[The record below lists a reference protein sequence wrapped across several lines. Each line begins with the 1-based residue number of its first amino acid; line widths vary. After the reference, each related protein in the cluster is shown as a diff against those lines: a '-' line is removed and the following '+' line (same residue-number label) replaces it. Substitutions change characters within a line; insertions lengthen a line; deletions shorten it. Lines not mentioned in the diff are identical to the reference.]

1 MEAKEDIEAPPDA
14 SQASSHFHLD
24 PVSGQVLFRREAAR
38 RDLLR
43 ERGNYLS
50 GCRELD
56 AEALSGGF
64 ERGCVVGVSS
74 ELEDFGLLLGLQVIA
89 RMLVCD
95 ALQSGLGRYR
105 PRAVIITT
113 LAMNALLPTLRAV
126 LLDQA
131 GLQCQD
137 EERVRAVAAGCLEQ
151 IAISRVF
158 DMDGLWEVLHEDLVT
173 REVPRSPEVAHDNS
187 QPMDCEPVQESMQEV
202 TNEAEPL
209 ETPTLP
215 SPKPPRQVTEI
226 MDSDDDALPVSDDSS
241 ELSSPPSSPVPPSTY
256 SSGAGEATA
265 RQQSQQHDNVQDIGQ
280 DAAEEQPVEHP
291 KESQKEE
298 QAPQR
303 PISRTADVVLVTHM
317 SSLLASLFRTRD
329 KPSAHS
335 QLALLSSHLRH
346 ISRSMEYSYPLI
358 MLLNTTNSPD
368 REPEQNQRRADG
380 NFSPE
385 IPGVGGGGGGSGE
398 SRNRPLD
405 PTLRSIFNMS
415 YNPNPNYPGA
425 AEASATAAR
434 RNKPVYGLLFTQLL
448 DLHLLATL
456 VPRAREDAEAL
467 FSGGDTGAVRY
478 SWVIEVLLDELGVWA
493 GSRGDPAGA
502 FLGPRECRE
511 QRWAAVEVRGTRIV
525 DLLARADE
533 DTKEMRLPGGFGG
546 MRV

>member
-1 MEAKEDIEAPPDA
+1 MEAHEDIEAPPDA
-14 SQASSHFHLD
+14 SQASSHFPLD
-24 PVSGQVLFRREAAR
+24 PFSGHVLFRREAAR

-43 ERGNYLS
+43 ERGNCLS

-56 AEALSGGF
+56 VEALSSGF

-74 ELEDFGLLLGLQVIA
+74 EQEDFGLLLGLQVIA
-89 RMLVCD
+89 RLLVGD
-95 ALQSGLGRYR
+95 ALQGSLGKDR
-105 PRAVIITT
+105 PRVVVITT
-113 LAMNALLPTLRAV
+113 LAMSALLPTLRAV
-126 LLDQA
+126 LFDQA

-137 EERVRAVAAGCLEQ
+137 EDKARAVAAGCLEQ

-158 DMDGLWEVLHEDLVT
+158 DMDGVWEVLHEDLAA
-173 REVPRSPEVAHDNS
+173 RDVPPSPEAAHDNS
-187 QPMDCEPVQESMQEV
+187 HPMDCGTLQEPIKDVM
-202 TNEAEPL
+202 NEAEPH
-209 ETPTLP
+209 EAPTLP

-226 MDSDDDALPVSDDSS
+226 MDSDDDALPVSDESS

-256 SSGAGEATA
+256 SSRAEEAAA
-265 RQQSQQHDNVQDIGQ
+265 RHQLQQPDTTQEVDQDV
-280 DAAEEQPVEHP
+280 AEEQPVEQP
-291 KESQKEE
+291 EESRTTE

-303 PISRTADVVLVTHM
+303 PISATADVVLITHM
-317 SSLLASLFRTRD
+317 SSLLGSLFRTRD

-346 ISRSMEYSYPLI
+346 ISRSLEYGCPLI
-358 MLLNTTNSPD
+358 MILNATNSPD
-368 REPEQNQRRADG
+368 WEPEQNQRRADG

-385 IPGVGGGGGGSGE
+385 IPGVGGGGGGGSGE
-398 SRNRPLD
+398 NRNRPLD

-415 YNPNPNYPGA
+415 YNPNSNYPGA

-456 VPRAREDAEAL
+456 LPRAREDAEAL

-493 GSRGDPAGA
+493 GSRGGA
-502 FLGPRECRE
+502 ALGPRECRE
-511 QRWAAVEVRGTRIV
+511 QRWAAVEVRGPRIV
-525 DLLARADE
+525 DLVARTDEGSRELRLAR
-533 DTKEMRLPGGFGG
+533 GFGG
-546 MRV
+546 MHV